1 MTMQF
6 LSSTGSGAVNSPLHS
21 GVDIRAAARKK
32 VTGRARIVFTG
43 GRQMVG
49 RMIDLSTSGTCI
61 LMEDAVSV
69 KQSCTLECDI
79 FQNGVRQ
86 VFNVPAISVYG
97 VLASSNGF
105 KVGFHFGQP
114 TAATSNA
121 IAVLLK

>member
-1 MTMQF
+1 
-6 LSSTGSGAVNSPLHS
+6 
-21 GVDIRAAARKK
+21 
-32 VTGRARIVFTG
+32 
-43 GRQMVG
+43 MVG

-61 LMEDAVSV
+61 LLEDAVSV

-97 VLASSNGF
+97 VLASGQGY
-105 KVGFHFGQP
+105 KVGFQFGQP
-114 TAATSNA
+114 GSTASSA